1 MEILLK
7 NRDFIEKNQ
16 YRQVEDVALEL
27 ANAHHPDAAFIL
39 RQIEGRQRLREK
51 VPTWAAVGEL
61 LYPVRL
67 SLEQCSGEPAAR
79 YKAQVVE
86 RLFAEDIVAHRSL
99 SMVDLTGG
107 FGVDFSFLAS
117 LFSRAVYVERQ
128 TELVALARH
137 NFPLL
142 GLVQVECVESDGID
156 YFRAMPPVD
165 LLFLDPARR
174 DGAGRKTV
182 LIEDCQ
188 PDVKVLLPELLAKC
202 RVLMLKLSTMLD
214 LRQVIDALGGVV
226 AEAHVFAA
234 QGECKDLLLVCR
246 SDFSDETA
254 IFCANERANFF
265 FRASDEIA
273 LPVSFADSVRGFL
286 YEPDAAVMKAGAYKT
301 IAVRYDLQKLHP
313 NTHLYVSEVEH
324 TDFPGRVFK
333 IENVVGF
340 SKKEQRELS
349 ALKRANLSVRNF
361 PATVAE
367 LRKRLKLQEGGDAYL
382 FACTLHDETKV
393 IIIARKNVSRR

>member
-27 ANAHHPDAAFIL
+27 ANTHHPDAAFIL

-67 SLEQCSGEPAAR
+67 SLEQCSGEPAAC
-79 YKAQVVE
+79 YKAQVVK
-86 RLFAEDIVAHRSL
+86 RLFAEDIAAYRSL
-99 SMVDLTGG
+99 SMADLTGG
-107 FGVDFSFLAS
+107 FGVDFSFLAP

-128 TELVALARH
+128 AELVALARH

-142 GLVQVECVESDGID
+142 GLAQVECVESDGID
-156 YFRAMPPVD
+156 YFRAMAPVD

-174 DGAGRKTV
+174 DGVGRKTV

-214 LRQVIDALGGVV
+214 LRQAIDALGGV
-226 AEAHVFAA
+226 AESHVFAA

-301 IAVRYDLQKLHP
+301 IAMRYDLQKLHP

-382 FACTLHDETKV
+382 FACTLHDETKA

>member
-1 MEILLK
+1 M
-7 NRDFIEKNQ
+7 
-16 YRQVEDVALEL
+16 
-27 ANAHHPDAAFIL
+27 
-39 RQIEGRQRLREK
+39 
-51 VPTWAAVGEL
+51 PTWAAVGEL

-86 RLFAEDIVAHRSL
+86 RLFAEDIAAHHSL
-99 SMVDLTGG
+99 SMADLTGG
-107 FGVDFSFLAS
+107 FGVDFSFLAP

-128 TELVALARH
+128 AELVALARH

-142 GLVQVECVESDGID
+142 GLAQVECVESDGID
-156 YFRAMPPVD
+156 YFRAMTPVD

-214 LRQVIDALGGVV
+214 LRQAIDALGGVV

-313 NTHLYVSEVEH
+313 NTHLYVSEMEH
-324 TDFPGRVFK
+324 TDFPGRVFR

>member
-27 ANAHHPDAAFIL
+27 ANVHHPDAAFIL

-51 VPTWAAVGEL
+51 VPTWAAVDEL
-61 LYPVRL
+61 LYPMRL

-86 RLFAEDIVAHRSL
+86 RLFAEDIAAHRSL
-99 SMVDLTGG
+99 SMADLTGG
-107 FGVDFSFLAS
+107 FGVDFSFLAP

-128 TELVALARH
+128 AELVALARH

-142 GLVQVECVESDGID
+142 GLAQVECVESDGID
-156 YFRAMPPVD
+156 YFRAMAPVD

-214 LRQVIDALGGVV
+214 LRQAIDALGGV

-246 SDFSDETA
+246 SDFSDETD

-265 FRASDEIA
+265 FRASDEIT
-273 LPVSFADSVRGFL
+273 LPVSFADSIRGFL

>member
-1 MEILLK
+1 M
-7 NRDFIEKNQ
+7 
-16 YRQVEDVALEL
+16 
-27 ANAHHPDAAFIL
+27 
-39 RQIEGRQRLREK
+39 
-51 VPTWAAVGEL
+51 PTWAAVGEL

-86 RLFAEDIVAHRSL
+86 RIFAEDIAAHRSL
-99 SMVDLTGG
+99 SMADLTGG
-107 FGVDFSFLAS
+107 FGVDFSFLAP

-128 TELVALARH
+128 AELVALARH

-142 GLVQVECVESDGID
+142 GLAQVECVESDGID
-156 YFRAMPPVD
+156 YFRAMAPVD

-214 LRQVIDALGGVV
+214 LRQAIDALGGV

-273 LPVSFADSVRGFL
+273 LPVSFADNVRGFL

-382 FACTLHDETKV
+382 FACTLHDETKA